1 VVYKKSTKNP
11 KESLKMMEAPVDLI
25 VAAFPTEQG
34 GKEALHELDEAKKQ
48 GVISIRDA
56 AVLTRDENQKLHIS
70 DEADKGVGHGALI
83 GGVAGAAV
91 GLLAGPIG
99 WAALG
104 GAAIGGLAGRLREH
118 GFPHQTLKQIGDG
131 LQPGS
136 SAVVA
141 VIEETWVT
149 DVERMLAERGAN
161 VATEAVAADIAA
173 QLDREA
179 EIAQQSGQGLA

>member
-1 VVYKKSTKNP
+1 
-11 KESLKMMEAPVDLI
+11 MMEAPVDVI
-25 VAAFPTEQG
+25 VAAFPNEQG
-34 GKEALHELDEAKKQ
+34 GKEALHELDEAKKR
-48 GVISIRDA
+48 GIIGIKDA
-56 AVLTRDENQKLHIS
+56 AVLTRDEQQKLHIS
-70 DEADKGVGHGALI
+70 DSADKGVGRGALI

-104 GAAIGGLAGRLREH
+104 GAAIGGLAGRLGEH
-118 GFPHQTLKQIGDG
+118 GFPHQRLKQMGDG

-149 DVERMLAERGAN
+149 DVQRMLAERGAD
-161 VATEAVAADIAA
+161 VATEAVAADIAS

-179 EIAQQSGQGLA
+179 EAAQVGQQGSP

>member
-1 VVYKKSTKNP
+1 
-11 KESLKMMEAPVDLI
+11 MDAPVDVI
-25 VAAFPTEQG
+25 IAAFPNEQG
-34 GKEALHELDEAKKQ
+34 GKEALHELDEAKKR
-48 GVISIRDA
+48 GVIGIKDA
-56 AVLTRDENQKLHIS
+56 AVLTRDEHQKLHIS
-70 DEADKGVGHGALI
+70 DSADKGVGRGALI

-104 GAAIGGLAGRLREH
+104 GAAVGGLAGKLREH
-118 GFPHQTLKQIGDG
+118 GFPHQRLKQMGDG

-136 SAVVA
+136 SAIVA

-149 DVERMLAERGAN
+149 DVERMLVERGADLT
-161 VATEAVAADIAA
+161 TEAVAADIAA

-179 EIAQQSGQGLA
+179 EAAQGGQQGSP